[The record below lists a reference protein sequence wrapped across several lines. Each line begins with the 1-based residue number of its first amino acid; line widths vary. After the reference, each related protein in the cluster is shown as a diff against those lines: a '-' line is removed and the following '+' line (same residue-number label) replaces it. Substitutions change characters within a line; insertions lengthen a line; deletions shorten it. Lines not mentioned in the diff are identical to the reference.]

1 MANTPHIDIM
11 RSALGRA
18 RGRGPA
24 RHGVG
29 EWIVTRI
36 EAVAL
41 VPLTIW
47 FVFSV
52 IHLSGASH
60 DQVVAWMHSTWVMA
74 LMIALVATTFHH
86 LQLGLQNVME
96 DYIHDDAV
104 KWAAAIANKA
114 VCALLA
120 LTCIVSVLKIGL

>member
-1 MANTPHIDIM
+1 MANNPHIDIL
-11 RSALGRA
+11 RSPLGRA
-18 RGRGPA
+18 RGHGPA

-29 EWIVTRI
+29 EWITTRV
-36 EAVAL
+36 ESAVL

-60 DQVVAWMHSTWVMA
+60 EQVVAWMQAPWIMA

-96 DYIHDDAV
+96 DYIKDDVV
-104 KWAAAIANKA
+104 KSAASLANKA
-114 VCALLA
+114 ICVLLA
-120 LTCIVSVLKIGL
+120 LVCIVSVLKIGL